1 MAAVTVWKFPEP
13 GGADFA
19 LARLDTLEK
28 QGLVEVADAAIVSWR
43 HGAKKPKT
51 TQVHD
56 QTRKG
61 ALTGG
66 FWGLLFGLI
75 FVLPFLGAAV
85 GVAMGALAG
94 HFSDYGINDEFI
106 EQVRAKVTEGT
117 SALFV
122 LTGHVD
128 REALIAEMSDLNM
141 ELIQSN
147 LTPEEEQALR
157 EAFAE
162 ED

>member
-1 MAAVTVWKFPEP
+1 MAAVTVWKFKEP
-13 GGADFA
+13 GGAELA
-19 LARLDTLEK
+19 LARLETLEK

-56 QTRKG
+56 LTRKG
-61 ALTGG
+61 ALSGG
-66 FWGLLFGLI
+66 FWGLLFGLL
-75 FVLPFLGAAV
+75 FFLPFLGAAV
-85 GVAMGALAG
+85 GVAIGALSG

-106 EQVRAKVTEGT
+106 EEVRAKVTEGT

-122 LTGHVD
+122 LAGHVD
-128 REALIAEMSDLNM
+128 REAVIAEMSDLDM

-147 LTPEEEQALR
+147 LTAEEEQALR
-157 EAFAE
+157 DAFAE
-162 ED
+162 E

>member
-1 MAAVTVWKFPEP
+1 MAAVTVWKFGAP
-13 GGADFA
+13 GGAELA
-19 LARLDTLEK
+19 LARLETLEK

-51 TQVHD
+51 TQLHD
-56 QTRKG
+56 QTTKG
-61 ALTGG
+61 ALSGG

-75 FVLPFLGAAV
+75 FFLPFLGAAA
-85 GVAMGALAG
+85 GAALGALSG

-106 EQVRAKVTEGT
+106 EEVRAKVTEGT

-128 REALIAEMSDLNM
+128 REAIIAEMSDLDM

-147 LTPEEEQALR
+147 LSPEEEQALR

-162 ED
+162 EE

>member
-1 MAAVTVWKFPEP
+1 MAAVTVWKFPDP
-13 GGADFA
+13 GGADLA
-19 LARLDTLEK
+19 LARIETLEK